1 MAQVI
6 DNLSQGWQHMV
17 THCRP
22 GTEKRNRFRVDLLHS
37 SLFSLSLFYE
47 ERCRSWEAIALL
59 KETVETLKTVKA
71 EFEETEDRTC
81 FISVLGYITAHLG
94 WHLIFVL
101 KSEEGRK
108 YLEEALQLLE
118 NSQSR
123 VEKAQALLMMSE
135 IDYIQGQVQKS
146 AALMEQSRE
155 IFQEEGEDWWY
166 LMSTIKLASCYINT
180 GKLGES
186 KELFLEG
193 FRLIQPGDLRLE
205 LRLRYGYASLLYILN
220 DFAKA
225 EPLMYENLQLSYQLG
240 NDRLTA
246 YILYDLGKLALA
258 TNRIEQAEEHLQK
271 SINLLG
277 KFGESHEMAMFY
289 LYLGKCFA
297 AQTDLHA
304 ARDQFWQMIK
314 IGQALDMLYLVYW
327 GLVNIARTYLEEGQT
342 GKALEISLTLRHCPV
357 EHKRVQEDGDRLWA
371 DLQAVL
377 PEGVIQAALE
387 QMESEISADKAKA
400 HVLEFALEL
409 EHE

>member
-1 MAQVI
+1 
-6 DNLSQGWQHMV
+6 
-17 THCRP
+17 
-22 GTEKRNRFRVDLLHS
+22 
-37 SLFSLSLFYE
+37 
-47 ERCRSWEAIALL
+47 
-59 KETVETLKTVKA
+59 
-71 EFEETEDRTC
+71 
-81 FISVLGYITAHLG
+81 
-94 WHLIFVL
+94 
-101 KSEEGRK
+101 
-108 YLEEALQLLE
+108 
-118 NSQSR
+118 
-123 VEKAQALLMMSE
+123 
-135 IDYIQGQVQKS
+135 
-146 AALMEQSRE
+146 
-155 IFQEEGEDWWY
+155 
-166 LMSTIKLASCYINT
+166 MSTVKLASCYINT

-193 FRLIQPGDLRLE
+193 FRLIQTGDLRLE

-297 AQTDLHA
+297 AQSDLHA

-377 PEGVIQAALE
+377 PEGVIQAAVK
-387 QMESEISADKAKA
+387 QMEGEIPADKAKA
-400 HVLEFALEL
+400 QVLEFAREL